1 MFTTTQLAFR
11 YLKFL
16 YRASNSRGH
25 GVHSPFV
32 FDLLIHVLQDKTDY
46 NQYASWMSW
55 RNSMLS
61 SQEVLE
67 IEEIGAGSRAESSS
81 KRSIASLARVAA
93 KSPRT
98 ARFFFRLARYYQP
111 NTILELGTSLGLTS
125 AFFSLACPASSITT
139 IEGVP
144 AIAAIA
150 KQNFNDWGCTNVN
163 VQVGNLDN
171 TLAAVLDQ
179 IERPDLVFMDGNH
192 REESTKR
199 YFLQLLPYLSS
210 TSMVLVDDIHWSQEM
225 ENAWSFIQSH
235 EKVRLTIDFFQF
247 GVVFFDP
254 AFLQKSHFQIRY

>member
-67 IEEIGAGSRAESSS
+67 IEEIGAGSRSESSS
-81 KRSIASLARVAA
+81 TRSIASLARVAA

-98 ARFFFRLARYYQP
+98 ARFFFS
-111 NTILELGTSLGLTS
+111 T
-125 AFFSLACPASSITT
+125 
-139 IEGVP
+139 
-144 AIAAIA
+144 
-150 KQNFNDWGCTNVN
+150 CT
-163 VQVGNLDN
+163 
-171 TLAAVLDQ
+171 
-179 IERPDLVFMDGNH
+179 
-192 REESTKR
+192 
-199 YFLQLLPYLSS
+199 LLP
-210 TSMVLVDDIHWSQEM
+210 
-225 ENAWSFIQSH
+225 A
-235 EKVRLTIDFFQF
+235 
-247 GVVFFDP
+247 
-254 AFLQKSHFQIRY
+254 